1 MKILSIAPTP
11 FFSDRGCH
19 VRVLEETK
27 ALMKLGHEVTICTYH
42 IGRDIDNI
50 NIKRIPNIPWYNK
63 LEAGPSYHMLYLD
76 ALLLFRSLQIT
87 IKEKPDIIHAHLHE
101 GALIGKFCSKLRN
114 IPLVFDVQGSL
125 SREMAAHG
133 FMKSNS
139 LPYKIIFRLETII
152 NNMSDAMITSSAN
165 MSEILKNDF
174 KVDEDKVFV
183 ISDGVDTETFHPNY
197 DTTNLRKELDIADGK
212 KIVVYLGLLNEYQ
225 GIDLLIESIPYV
237 IKEVSNVHFLIMGF
251 PNVEKYQKMAKE
263 LDILDHITFTGRIDY
278 SKAPL
283 YLNLGDIA
291 ISPKNT
297 LSGEG
302 NGKIYNYMAC
312 GLPTVVFDFPT
323 NREILGDTGVY
334 AKIVDYKSLA
344 EKIIELLL
352 NDKKQCELSLKA
364 RKRAVNELSW
374 MKVGQSIIKRYH
386 KLELFTEGSIYE

>member
-19 VRVLEETK
+19 VRILEETK
-27 ALMKLGHEVTICTYH
+27 ALMKLGHDVTICTYH

-87 IKEKPDIIHAHLHE
+87 IKEKPDVIHAHLHE
-101 GALIGKFCSKLRN
+101 GALIGKLCSKLGN
-114 IPLVFDVQGSL
+114 VPLVFDVQGSL
-125 SREMAAHG
+125 SGEMAAHG
-133 FMKSNS
+133 FMKSKS
-139 LPYKIIFRLETII
+139 LLYKIIFRLETII
-152 NNMSDAMITSSAN
+152 NNMSDAIITSSTN
-165 MSEILKNDF
+165 MAEILKNRF
-174 KVDEDKVFV
+174 EVDEDKVFV
-183 ISDGVDTETFHPNY
+183 IPDGVDTETFHPNF
-197 DTTNLRKELDIADGK
+197 DIKNLRKQLDIDNDK
-212 KIVVYLGLLNEYQ
+212 KIIVFLGLLNEYQ
-225 GIDLLIESIPYV
+225 GIDLLIESIPHV
-237 IKEVSNVHFLIMGF
+237 IKEVPNAHFLIMGF
-251 PNVEKYQKMAKE
+251 PNVEKYKKMAEE
-263 LDILDHITFTGRIDY
+263 LGVLDHITFTGQIDY
-278 SKAPL
+278 SEAPL

-291 ISPKNT
+291 VSPKIT

-334 AKIVDYKSLA
+334 VQTVDSEPLA

-352 NDKKQCELSLKA
+352 NDNKQDKLGLKVCEK
-364 RKRAVNELSW
+364 AVNEYSW
-374 MKVGQSIIKRYH
+374 IKVGNTIMDVYQQIDVNS
-386 KLELFTEGSIYE
+386 